1 MSTKKDRIKKDAEVA
16 FANRVLALYH
26 AELEGSSVLE
36 DDRDVR
42 AVAFGLAAITQA
54 LNDRKAKYS
63 EYRLLEAGIPHADDI
78 VDAIIRGSSHSIW
91 TFIAGVRHFRTGKAE
106 GVDAEMKRREQVACI
121 TLAYCQAAG
130 LPGKPLSETAGAKM
144 VANGITWHDHRFSQS
159 QIRTW
164 ITRHRPEAEKLSQY
178 FLAEAAGLSPG
189 QYGVRDTHSLA
200 DRVLGVGRATIWHSS
215 ATVPVPRQ
223 KP

>member
-1 MSTKKDRIKKDAEVA
+1 MSTKKDRIKKDAEKA
-16 FANRVLALYH
+16 FVKRVLALYH
-26 AELEGSSVLE
+26 AELEGTSVLE

-63 EYRLLEAGIPHADDI
+63 KYRLMEASIPHADNI
-78 VDAIIRGSSHSIW
+78 VDAITRGFSHPIW
-91 TFIAGVRHFRTGKAE
+91 TFIAGVRRFRTGKAE
-106 GVDAEMKRREQVACI
+106 GVDAEMKLREQFAGI

-130 LPGKPLSETAGAKM
+130 RPGKPLSDRAGAKM
-144 VANGITWHDHRFSQS
+144 VANGITWHDHRFSNT
-159 QIRTW
+159 QISTW

-189 QYGVRDTHSLA
+189 QDGVRDTHSLA
-200 DRVLGVGRATIWHSS
+200 DRVLGVGRAAVWHSS